1 MARGVALDRRIGSLL
16 GIHHQIVRPM
26 NLRDEQV
33 GKFQAEL

>member
-1 MARGVALDRRIGSLL
+1 MARGVQLDLRIGDLV